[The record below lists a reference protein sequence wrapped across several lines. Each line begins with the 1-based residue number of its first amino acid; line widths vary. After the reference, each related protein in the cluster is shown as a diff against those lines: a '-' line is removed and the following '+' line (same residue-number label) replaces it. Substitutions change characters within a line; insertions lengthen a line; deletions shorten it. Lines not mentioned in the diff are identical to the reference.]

1 MLVQDW
7 LHYHAARRPDAPFA
21 VDGERRLTW
30 ARAQASMRRIA
41 NALRGAGVSPRDRIA
56 FLARNRLEYPLLY
69 YGAFE
74 AGAVP
79 VTLNFRLAPPE
90 WRFILEDAGVR
101 LVVAAEEYAEA
112 LDGLR
117 ADVPVERWVIL
128 GRARPGWDAFEDWI
142 AAASPAPPH
151 LRPSPDDDLYQMYT
165 SGTTGRPKGAVLTQ
179 RAIVD
184 HLHQLRLAMPLFPG
198 ERQLAVMP
206 LFHAGMAIGLYHA
219 VAAGAELVIHEAF
232 EPEAVV
238 RAISEEG
245 IAVASLVPAMI
256 QACCVD
262 VRDVADRTYDAL
274 RMLVYG
280 ASPIAEA
287 TLARALEVFGCEF
300 GQGYGMTETA
310 SCVTFLLPEDHRR
323 ALAGRADLLLSAGQP
338 VLGTEVRIVDED
350 DRPVAC
356 GELGEIAARGPQLMR
371 GYWNRPEDTAE
382 ALRGGW
388 MHTGDAGSLDAEGYL
403 YVRDRVKDMIVSGG
417 ENVYPREVEDVLFQ
431 HPAVAD
437 AAVIGVPDE
446 RWGEAV
452 RAVVVLRPGAEAS
465 AAALVAFCRGRI
477 ADYKRPREVAFL
489 DALPRNPSGKVLK
502 RELREAAWAGRP
514 RKVGG
519 S

>member
-7 LHYHAARRPDAPFA
+7 LHYHARRRPHACFA
-21 VDGERRLTW
+21 VDGDRRLSW
-30 ARAQASMRRIA
+30 AQAQAAVRRIA
-41 NALRGAGVSPRDRIA
+41 NALVGADVAPGDRIA
-56 FLARNRLEYPLLY
+56 FLARNCLEYPLLY

-101 LVVAAEEYAEA
+101 LLVAADEYVDA

-117 ADVPVERWVIL
+117 ADVPVERWLVL
-128 GRARPGWDAFEDWI
+128 GRARPGWDAFDDWTT
-142 AAASPAPPH
+142 AASGAP
-151 LRPSPDDDLYQMYT
+151 LDFRPSPDDDLYQMYT

-184 HLHQLRLAMPLFPG
+184 HLHQLALAMPLHPG
-198 ERQLAVMP
+198 ERQLTVMP
-206 LFHAGMAIGLYHA
+206 LFHAGMAIGLYNA
-219 VAAGAELVIHEAF
+219 VAGGAELVIHEAF
-232 EPEAVV
+232 EPERVV
-238 RAISEEG
+238 RAMSEQG

-256 QACCVD
+256 QACCALVP
-262 VRDVADRTYDAL
+262 DVADRAYDSL
-274 RMLVYG
+274 RLMVYG
-280 ASPIAEA
+280 ASPIAES
-287 TLARALEVFGCEF
+287 TLTRALEVCGCEF

-310 SCVTFLLPEDHRR
+310 SCVTFLLPGDHRR
-323 ALAGRADLLLSAGQP
+323 ALAGRPDLLLSAGRP
-338 VLGTEVRIVDED
+338 VLGTEVRVVDEH
-350 DRPVAC
+350 DRPMAS

-371 GYWNRPEDTAE
+371 GYWNMPEETSE
-382 ALRGGW
+382 VLRGGW
-388 MHTGDAGSLDAEGYL
+388 MHTGDAGIFDDEGYL

-417 ENVYPREVEDVLFQ
+417 ENVYPREIEQVLFQ

-446 RWGEAV
+446 RWGETV

-465 AAALVAFCRGRI
+465 PDALMEFCRGRI
-477 ADYKRPREVAFL
+477 ADYKRPRSVTFL
-489 DALPRNPSGKVLK
+489 DELPRNPSGKVLK
-502 RELREAAWAGRP
+502 RELRAAAWAGR
-514 RKVGG
+514 RRLVGG

>member
-7 LHYHAARRPDAPFA
+7 LHYHALRRPDAPFA
-21 VDGERRLTW
+21 AQGDRQLSW
-30 ARAQASMRRIA
+30 ARARDAVRRVA
-41 NALRGAGVSPRDRIA
+41 NALAAAGVAPGERVA
-56 FLARNRLEYPLLY
+56 FLARNCLEYPLLY

-79 VTLNFRLAPPE
+79 VTLNFRLAAPE

-101 LVVAAEEYAEA
+101 LLVAADEYVEA

-117 ADVPVERWVIL
+117 REVPVARWVVL
-128 GRARPGWDAFEDWI
+128 GRPRPGWEAFEDWI
-142 AAASPAPPH
+142 AAASDAPPAF
-151 LRPSPDDDLYQMYT
+151 RPSTDDDLYQMYT

-179 RAIVD
+179 RAIGD

-219 VAAGAELVIHEAF
+219 VACGGELVIHEAF

-238 RAISEEG
+238 RAMSEEG

-256 QACCVD
+256 QACCVE
-262 VRDVADRTYDAL
+262 VPGVAERSYERL
-274 RMLVYG
+274 RMLIYG
-280 ASPIAEA
+280 ASPVAES
-287 TLARALEVFGCEF
+287 TLARALEVFACEF

-323 ALAGRADLLLSAGQP
+323 ALAGHPELLLSAGRP
-338 VLGTEVRIVDED
+338 VLGTEIRIVDEN
-350 DRPVAC
+350 DRPLAR
-356 GELGEIAARGPQLMR
+356 GGLGEIVARGPQLMR
-371 GYWNRPEDTAE
+371 GYWNQPEATAE

-417 ENVYPREVEDVLFQ
+417 ENVYPREVEEVLFH

-452 RAVVVLRPGAEAS
+452 RAVVVLRRGAEAS
-465 AAALVAFCRGRI
+465 AEALVDFCRGRI
-477 ADYKRPREVAFL
+477 ADYKRPRSVTFL

-502 RELREAAWAGRP
+502 CELREAAWSGRRRRVAG
-514 RKVGG
+514 